1 MVPLEGGAFEER
13 SAALRER
20 PQRFSRS
27 ELAELLRS
35 QPQLFSADAALRP
48 IVQQYLFPVVAA
60 VLGPGEIDYWAQLR
74 KVHEHFGVAW
84 PVVLPRAT
92 LTLLDAH
99 AEKALRKL
107 GLPPAA
113 PELFQRNEVLQK
125 KVLVGGAVNTRL
137 DARVGRIRSELD
149 ALSEEVQGAD
159 ASLKAMF
166 DKARGRIEH
175 ELGRIAERTKIACG
189 QREDAFALRVRYLA
203 ALVRPRN
210 LPQERLLSTG
220 QFLATYPT
228 LAQDLLQ
235 VIEPFSREHMIV
247 VVSSQ

>member
-1 MVPLEGGAFEER
+1 
-13 SAALRER
+13 
-20 PQRFSRS
+20 
-27 ELAELLRS
+27 
-35 QPQLFSADAALRP
+35 
-48 IVQQYLFPVVAA
+48 
-60 VLGPGEIDYWAQLR
+60 
-74 KVHEHFGVAW
+74 
-84 PVVLPRAT
+84 
-92 LTLLDAH
+92 
-99 AEKALRKL
+99 
-107 GLPPAA
+107 
-113 PELFQRNEVLQK
+113 
-125 KVLVGGAVNTRL
+125 VNTRL

-247 VVSSQ
+247 VVSGQ